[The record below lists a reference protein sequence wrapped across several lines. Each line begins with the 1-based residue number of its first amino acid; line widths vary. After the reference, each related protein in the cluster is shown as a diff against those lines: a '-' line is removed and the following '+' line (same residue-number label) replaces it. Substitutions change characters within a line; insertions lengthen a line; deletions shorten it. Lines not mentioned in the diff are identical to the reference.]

1 MTKPLLCGHCGSD
14 EVIPR
19 VRVVD
24 RGEGNGTYD
33 LQVEVQLRP
42 EAKIFKQAKR
52 SNLYA
57 TMCGRCGFTELFA
70 DLPRTLYEAAVQV
83 AGSTTV
89 SEPQELARTKEA
101 LADSQIQ
108 LHEMEK
114 RLAFLEDLL
123 GRRIAGSQVTD
134 VE

>member
-1 MTKPLLCGHCGSD
+1 
-14 EVIPR
+14 
-19 VRVVD
+19 
-24 RGEGNGTYD
+24 
-33 LQVEVQLRP
+33 
-42 EAKIFKQAKR
+42 EA
-52 SNLYA
+52 
-57 TMCGRCGFTELFA
+57 G
-70 DLPRTLYEAAVQV
+70 VQV

-89 SEPQELARTKEA
+89 SEPQELARTREA